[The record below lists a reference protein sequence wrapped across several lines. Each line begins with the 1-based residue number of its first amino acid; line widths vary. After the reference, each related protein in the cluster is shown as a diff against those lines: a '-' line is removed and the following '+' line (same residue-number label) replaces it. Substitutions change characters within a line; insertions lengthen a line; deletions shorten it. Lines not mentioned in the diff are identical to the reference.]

1 MACQTQTPPLCTR
14 PAGFLL
20 ALRVPLL
27 WHRIS
32 GLPARSAGPSEPPF
46 SAATARHV
54 RSPPKCAFLPAT
66 FRAPPFP
73 SQPPHSCAASR
84 ARYAA
89 GLLRLKGTFLLFHAG
104 SPLETVEKAPD
115 QGKKLRQLCY
125 GFNRK
130 GRGESFCIFVDN

>member
-54 RSPPKCAFLPAT
+54 HSPPKCAFLPAT
-66 FRAPPFP
+66 FHAPLFP

-84 ARYAA
+84 ARYVAD
-89 GLLRLKGTFLLFHAG
+89 LLRLKGTFLAL
-104 SPLETVEKAPD
+104 SCLEPFAN
-115 QGKKLRQLCY
+115 G
-125 GFNRK
+125 RK
-130 GRGESFCIFVDN
+130 GSGQPKSFANCATVSTEKGEVNHSAFSL